1 MTTAQIRTPAGDAYD
16 AHRAAIIAKA
26 EALIAKMNAPV
37 ENPHWGHAGSLEKVR
52 ADLDETLRFL
62 GA

>member
-1 MTTAQIRTPAGDAYD
+1 MPTEIQTPAAQAYD

-26 EALIAKMNAPV
+26 EAIIAKMNAPI
-37 ENPHWGHAGSLEKVR
+37 ENPHWGHAGSLQKVR
-52 ADLDETLRFL
+52 ADLDEALRFL

>member
-1 MTTAQIRTPAGDAYD
+1 MTTEIRTPAAQAYD

-26 EALIAKMNAPV
+26 EAIIAKMNAPI
-37 ENPHWGHAGSLEKVR
+37 ENPHWGHAGSLQKVR
-52 ADLDETLRFL
+52 ADLDEALRFL